1 MIDIDSFGAL
11 FREQDAEGGK
21 AELQVGQHAHVVD
34 VQKVELQLFIGFG
47 VILAVNLGVTRKTGF
62 DLEAEL
68 EVRELLVI
76 LLRNLRPL
84 GAGPDNRHVTL
95 EDIHKLRELIQAA
108 LADNAPDGRDTGI
121 IYAGGEK
128 GNAVL
133 LGIDAHGA
141 ELDDLEL
148 AAVLCQPGLLI
159 EDGAAVIQLDRQG
172 GKQHQRTEQ
181 NKRQPGAD
189 DVKDALDQHILR
201 PEDRTADKQHRAV
214 EGLDVYSLAH
224 DNIPNMGEK
233 EAGNALLLAVLQ
245 DAVADTA
252 VDAGDKDG
260 LEAGQFRFQLLK
272 RGPGKPDFFLD
283 SVKALGG
290 LPMNAAQAHSVYVVP
305 IDNDGPLGRIEAAII
320 TVSIIR
326 EEDIQDQVER
336 GKRKKKKRTV
346 PLLPG
351 DGRDQINQNQRKE
364 LRNELG
370 ENQRADAAV
379 AEEIGIIEAVEEEE
393 EKSIQGG
400 NKIVIAVSVAAELQL
415 PEPEQQ
421 PEHKKE
427 PAGQDEMDSHYQG
440 HGKLPLVFFFYSV
453 LSLYIGFCMLHA
465 SQTTFI

>member
-1 MIDIDSFGAL
+1 MIDIDSFGTL

-21 AELQVGQHAHVVD
+21 AKLQIGQDAHVVD
-34 VQKVELQLFIGFG
+34 VQEVKLQLFIGFG
-47 VILAVNLGVTRKTGF
+47 IISAVNLGIAGEAGF

-68 EVRELLVI
+68 EVRELLII

-84 GAGPDNRHVTL
+84 GAGADNRHVTL

-108 LADNAPDGRDTGI
+108 LADDAPDGRDTGI
-121 IYAGGEK
+121 IYAGGET

-159 EDGAAVIQLDRQG
+159 EDGTAVIQLDRQG

-181 NKRQPGAD
+181 NERQPGAD
-189 DVKDALDQHILR
+189 DVKDAFDQHILR
-201 PEDRTADKQHRAV
+201 AEDRTADKQHRAV
-214 EGLDVYSLAH
+214 EGLDVYSLSH

-233 EAGNALLLAVLQ
+233 EARNALVLAVLQ
-245 DAVADTA
+245 NAVADTA

-260 LEAGQFRFQLLK
+260 LEAGEVRGQR
-272 RGPGKPDFFLD
+272 RRGGPGRPDFFLN

-290 LPMNAAQAHSVYVVP
+290 LAMNAAQAHSVYVVP

-320 TVSIIR
+320 SVSVIR

-336 GKRKKKKRTV
+336 GKREKKKRAV

-351 DGRDQINQNQRKE
+351 DGRD
-364 LRNELG
+364 
-370 ENQRADAAV
+370 
-379 AEEIGIIEAVEEEE
+379 
-393 EKSIQGG
+393 
-400 NKIVIAVSVAAELQL
+400 
-415 PEPEQQ
+415 
-421 PEHKKE
+421 
-427 PAGQDEMDSHYQG
+427 
-440 HGKLPLVFFFYSV
+440 
-453 LSLYIGFCMLHA
+453 
-465 SQTTFI
+465 